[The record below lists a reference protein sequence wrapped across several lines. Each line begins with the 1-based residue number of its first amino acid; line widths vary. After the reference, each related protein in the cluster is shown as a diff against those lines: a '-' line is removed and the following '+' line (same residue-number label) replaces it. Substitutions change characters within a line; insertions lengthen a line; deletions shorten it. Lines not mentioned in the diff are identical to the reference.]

1 MQRLGRGV
9 PVAGVI
15 AVAASLVFFSGMALA
30 TPAKTVAKS
39 AAKPAVK
46 TAVQPPPDVV
56 LRHMLSGQAQDTLA
70 SLVMRFNEEQKGR
83 IRVVVQNMDALD
95 DVERRRLPSMALLEP
110 DDSMLFFRDKPK
122 FKPLYQVMTTSGQK
136 LEAGQFFPLV
146 ADAVDDGAGRIQ
158 ALPLGLSLPVL
169 MWNKDELRKA
179 GLDPEEP
186 PQSWFDVQTRAG
198 KLYDEGSA
206 CPLTSSRFSW
216 IHLENVSTQHGEP
229 LLTATRAAPCGRAST
244 AWWIS
249 SIWRCCR
256 AGTRR
261 AISSI
266 SVPGSEADHRF
277 LSGECA
283 MITGESA
290 LYREARRAGI
300 AVGMSPIPFYD
311 DMHGAN
317 RERILPGGMGLW
329 ALAGRSTH
337 EYQGVAQFVRF
348 MLRPEVQNEWLR
360 GTGFLPMTPAA
371 MRTLES
377 LDVPPP
383 LVNLATR
390 RLGEASPAKLRTKHN
405 AGLSQL
411 RSIVNEE
418 VTDVWANRKPAK
430 EALDIAMRR
439 AGSGAQ

>member
-39 AAKPAVK
+39 AAKPAAK
-46 TAVQPPPDVV
+46 TAVQPAPDVV

-83 IRVVVQNMDALD
+83 IRVVVQNMGALD
-95 DVERRRLPSMALLEP
+95 DAERRRLPSMALLEP

-122 FKPLYQVMTTSGQK
+122 FKPLYQVMTTNGQR

-186 PQSWFDVQTRAG
+186 PQSWFDVQMRAG

-229 LLTATRAAPCGRAST
+229 LLVRDKGRAMRARLNSMVDIKHL
-244 AWWIS
+244 ALLS
-249 SIWRCCR
+249 SWYKARYFQYF
-256 AGTRR
+256 G
-261 AISSI
+261 
-266 SVPGSEADHRF
+266 PGSEADHRF

-290 LYREARRAGI
+290 LYQEARRAGI
-300 AVGMSPIPFYD
+300 AVGMSPMPFYD

-329 ALAGRSTH
+329 ALAGRSAH

-360 GTGFLPMTPAA
+360 GTGFLPMTPVA

-411 RSIVNEE
+411 RSIVDEE
-418 VTDVWANRKPAK
+418 VADVWANRKPAK
-430 EALDIAMRR
+430 QALDIAMRR
-439 AGSGAQ
+439 AGGGAP